1 MMDTPDITAMRESRY
16 IRQSDPRT
24 DTLVFPLPLT
34 WWSRPYE
41 YEWARQFAR
50 PTDVVLDAAC
60 GISHP
65 FKFWLAEH
73 CREVH
78 ACDWDE
84 RILSEEAIRLDIAS
98 DFGHEA
104 AHHLPEHYLTRLIL
118 ARTNLA
124 QLPYAAEQFD
134 RVFCISVLEHLD
146 TCTMLRSFREFA
158 RVLKPD
164 GQLIATFDVPE
175 MRPDLLET
183 IMAMTGLTIEDK
195 LNVEEPE
202 DAISSEM
209 YGAPI
214 RCFRAVI
221 CKMGKI

>member
-1 MMDTPDITAMRESRY
+1 MMDTPKATEFMESRY
-16 IRQSDPRT
+16 IRQNDPKT
-24 DTLVFPLPLT
+24 DTLVFPLHPA

-41 YEWARQFAR
+41 YEWARRFAR
-50 PTDVVLDAAC
+50 PDDVVLDAAC

-84 RILSEEAIRLDIAS
+84 RILSEEAIRLDIVS
-98 DFGHEA
+98 DFGEQA
-104 AHHLPEHYLTRLIL
+104 ARDLPESTLVRLHR
-118 ARTNLA
+118 AQANLA
-124 QLPYAAEQFD
+124 QLPYESGKFD

-146 TCTMLRSFREFA
+146 TGTMLRAFREFA
-158 RVLKPD
+158 RVLKPK

-183 IMAMTGLTIEDK
+183 IMAVTGLTIEDK
-195 LNVEEPE
+195 LNVNEPD
-202 DAISSEM
+202 DAIWSDM
-209 YGAPI
+209 YGTPI

-221 CKMGKI
+221 CKG

>member
-1 MMDTPDITAMRESRY
+1 MMDTPKATEFMESRY
-16 IRQSDPRT
+16 IRQSDPKT
-24 DTLVFPLPLT
+24 DTLVFPLHPA

-41 YEWARQFAR
+41 YEWARRFAR
-50 PTDVVLDAAC
+50 PDDVVLDAAC

-84 RILSEEAIRLDIAS
+84 RILSEEAIRLDIVS
-98 DFGHEA
+98 DFGEQTA
-104 AHHLPEHYLTRLIL
+104 QDLPESTLDRLHR
-118 ARTNLA
+118 AKANLA
-124 QLPYAAEQFD
+124 QLPYESGKFD

-146 TCTMLRSFREFA
+146 TGTMLRAFREFA
-158 RVLKPD
+158 RVLKPN

-183 IMAMTGLTIEDK
+183 IMAVTGLTIEDK
-195 LNVEEPE
+195 LNVDEPD
-202 DAISSEM
+202 DAIWSDM
-209 YGAPI
+209 YGTPI

-221 CKMGKI
+221 CKG

>member
-1 MMDTPDITAMRESRY
+1 MMDTPKATEFMESRY
-16 IRQSDPRT
+16 IRQSDPKT
-24 DTLVFPLPLT
+24 DTLVFPLHPA

-41 YEWARQFAR
+41 YEWARRFAR
-50 PTDVVLDAAC
+50 PDDVVLDAAC

-65 FKFWLAEH
+65 FKFWLAEN

-84 RILSEEAIRLDIAS
+84 RILSEEAIRLDIVS
-98 DFGHEA
+98 DFGEQA
-104 AHHLPEHYLTRLIL
+104 AQDLPESTLVRLHR
-118 ARTNLA
+118 AKANLA
-124 QLPYAAEQFD
+124 QLPYESGKFD

-146 TCTMLRSFREFA
+146 TGTMLRAFREFA
-158 RVLKPD
+158 RVLKPN

-183 IMAMTGLTIEDK
+183 IMAVTGLTIEDK
-195 LNVEEPE
+195 LNVKEPD
-202 DAISSEM
+202 DAIWSDM
-209 YGAPI
+209 YGTPI

-221 CKMGKI
+221 CKG

>member
-1 MMDTPDITAMRESRY
+1 MRDMPKATEFMESRY
-16 IRQSDPRT
+16 IRQSDPKT
-24 DTLVFPLPLT
+24 DTLVFPLHPA

-41 YEWARQFAR
+41 YEWARRFAR
-50 PTDVVLDAAC
+50 PDDVVLDAAC

-84 RILSEEAIRLDIAS
+84 RILSEEAIRLDIVS
-98 DFGHEA
+98 DFGEQA
-104 AHHLPEHYLTRLIL
+104 AQDLPESTLIRLHR
-118 ARTNLA
+118 AKANLA
-124 QLPYAAEQFD
+124 QLPYESGKFD

-146 TCTMLRSFREFA
+146 TGTMLRAFREFA
-158 RVLKPD
+158 RVLKPN

-183 IMAMTGLTIEDK
+183 IMAVTGLTIEDK
-195 LNVEEPE
+195 LNVDEPD
-202 DAISSEM
+202 DAIWSDM
-209 YGAPI
+209 YGTPI

-221 CKMGKI
+221 CKG

>member
-1 MMDTPDITAMRESRY
+1 MMDTPKATEFMESRY
-16 IRQSDPRT
+16 IRQSDPKT
-24 DTLVFPLPLT
+24 DTLVFPLHPA

-41 YEWARQFAR
+41 YEWARRFAR
-50 PTDVVLDAAC
+50 SDDVVLDAAC

-65 FKFWLAEH
+65 FKFWLAEN

-84 RILSEEAIRLDIAS
+84 RILSEEAIRLDIVS
-98 DFGHEA
+98 DFGEQA
-104 AHHLPEHYLTRLIL
+104 AQDLPESTLVRLHR
-118 ARTNLA
+118 AKANLA
-124 QLPYAAEQFD
+124 QLPYESGKFD

-146 TCTMLRSFREFA
+146 TGTMLRAFREFA
-158 RVLKPD
+158 RVLKPN

-183 IMAMTGLTIEDK
+183 IMAVTGLTIEDK
-195 LNVEEPE
+195 LNVEEPD
-202 DAISSEM
+202 DAIWSDM
-209 YGAPI
+209 YGTPI

-221 CKMGKI
+221 CKG

>member
-1 MMDTPDITAMRESRY
+1 MMDMPKVTEFMESRY
-16 IRQSDPRT
+16 IRQSDPKT
-24 DTLVFPLPLT
+24 DTLVFPLHPA

-41 YEWARQFAR
+41 YEWARRFAR
-50 PTDVVLDAAC
+50 PDDVVLDAAC

-84 RILSEEAIRLDIAS
+84 RILSEEAIRLDIVS
-98 DFGHEA
+98 DFGEQA
-104 AHHLPEHYLTRLIL
+104 AQDLPESTLIRLHR
-118 ARTNLA
+118 AKANLA
-124 QLPYAAEQFD
+124 QLPYESGKFD

-146 TCTMLRSFREFA
+146 TGTMLRAFREFA
-158 RVLKPD
+158 RVLKPN

-183 IMAMTGLTIEDK
+183 IMAVTGLTIEDK
-195 LNVEEPE
+195 LNVDEPD
-202 DAISSEM
+202 DAIWSDM
-209 YGAPI
+209 YGTPI

-221 CKMGKI
+221 CKG

>member
-1 MMDTPDITAMRESRY
+1 MMDTPKATEFMESRY
-16 IRQSDPRT
+16 IRQSDPKT
-24 DTLVFPLPLT
+24 DTLVFPLHPA

-41 YEWARQFAR
+41 YEWARRFVR
-50 PTDVVLDAAC
+50 PDDVVLDAAC

-84 RILSEEAIRLDIAS
+84 RILSEEAIRLDIVS
-98 DFGHEA
+98 DFGEQA
-104 AHHLPEHYLTRLIL
+104 AQDLPESTLVRLHR
-118 ARTNLA
+118 AQANLA
-124 QLPYAAEQFD
+124 QLPYESGKFD

-146 TCTMLRSFREFA
+146 TGTMLRAFREFA
-158 RVLKPD
+158 RVLKPN

-183 IMAMTGLTIEDK
+183 IMAVTGLTIEDK
-195 LNVEEPE
+195 LNVKEPD
-202 DAISSEM
+202 DAIWSDM
-209 YGAPI
+209 YGTPI

-221 CKMGKI
+221 CKG

>member
-1 MMDTPDITAMRESRY
+1 MMDTPKATEFMESRY
-16 IRQSDPRT
+16 IRQSDPKT
-24 DTLVFPLPLT
+24 DTLVFPLHPA

-41 YEWARQFAR
+41 YEWARRFAR
-50 PTDVVLDAAC
+50 PDDVVLDAAC

-84 RILSEEAIRLDIAS
+84 RILSEEAIRLDIVS
-98 DFGHEA
+98 DFGEQA
-104 AHHLPEHYLTRLIL
+104 AQDLPESTLVRLHR
-118 ARTNLA
+118 AKANLA
-124 QLPYAAEQFD
+124 QLPYESGKFD

-146 TCTMLRSFREFA
+146 TGTMLRAFREFA
-158 RVLKPD
+158 RVLKPN

-183 IMAMTGLTIEDK
+183 IMAVTGLTIENK
-195 LNVEEPE
+195 LNVEEPD
-202 DAISSEM
+202 DAIWSDM
-209 YGAPI
+209 YGTPI

-221 CKMGKI
+221 CKG

>member
-1 MMDTPDITAMRESRY
+1 MMDTPKAPEFMESRY
-16 IRQSDPRT
+16 IRQSDPKT
-24 DTLVFPLPLT
+24 DTLVFPLHPA

-41 YEWARQFAR
+41 YEWARRFAR
-50 PTDVVLDAAC
+50 SDDVVLDAAC

-65 FKFWLAEH
+65 FKFWLAEN

-84 RILSEEAIRLDIAS
+84 RILSEEAIRLDIVS
-98 DFGHEA
+98 DFGEQA
-104 AHHLPEHYLTRLIL
+104 AQDLPESTLVRLHR
-118 ARTNLA
+118 AKANLA
-124 QLPYAAEQFD
+124 QLPYESGKFD

-146 TCTMLRSFREFA
+146 TGTMLRAFREFA
-158 RVLKPD
+158 RVLKPN

-183 IMAMTGLTIEDK
+183 IMAVTGLTIEDK
-195 LNVEEPE
+195 LNVVEPD
-202 DAISSEM
+202 DAIWSDM
-209 YGAPI
+209 YGTPI

-221 CKMGKI
+221 CKG

>member
-1 MMDTPDITAMRESRY
+1 MMDTPKATEFMESRY
-16 IRQSDPRT
+16 IRQSDPKT
-24 DTLVFPLPLT
+24 DTLVFPLHPA

-41 YEWARQFAR
+41 YEWAQRFAR
-50 PTDVVLDAAC
+50 PDDVVLDAAC

-84 RILSEEAIRLDIAS
+84 RILSEEAIRLDIAA
-98 DFGHEA
+98 DFGEQA
-104 AHHLPEHYLTRLIL
+104 AQILPESALVRLHR
-118 ARTNLA
+118 AQANLA
-124 QLPYAAEQFD
+124 QLPYESGKFD

-146 TCTMLRSFREFA
+146 TGTMLRAFREFA
-158 RVLKPD
+158 RVLKPN

-183 IMAMTGLTIEDK
+183 IMAVTGLTIEDK
-195 LNVEEPE
+195 LNVEEPD
-202 DAISSEM
+202 DAIWSDM
-209 YGAPI
+209 YGTPI

-221 CKMGKI
+221 CKG

>member
-1 MMDTPDITAMRESRY
+1 MMDTPKATEFMESRY
-16 IRQSDPRT
+16 IRQSDPKT
-24 DTLVFPLPLT
+24 DTLVFPLHPA

-41 YEWARQFAR
+41 YEWARRFAR
-50 PTDVVLDAAC
+50 PDDVVLDAAC

-84 RILSEEAIRLDIAS
+84 RILSEEAIRLDIVS
-98 DFGHEA
+98 DFGEQA
-104 AHHLPEHYLTRLIL
+104 AQDLPESTLVRLHR
-118 ARTNLA
+118 AKANLA
-124 QLPYAAEQFD
+124 QLPYESGKFD

-146 TCTMLRSFREFA
+146 TGTMLRAFREFA
-158 RVLKPD
+158 RVLKPN

-183 IMAMTGLTIEDK
+183 NMAVTGLTIEDK
-195 LNVEEPE
+195 LNVKEPD
-202 DAISSEM
+202 DAIWSDM
-209 YGAPI
+209 YGTPI

-221 CKMGKI
+221 CKG

>member
-1 MMDTPDITAMRESRY
+1 MMDTPKATEFMESRY
-16 IRQSDPRT
+16 IRQSDPKT
-24 DTLVFPLPLT
+24 DTLVFPLHPA

-41 YEWARQFAR
+41 YEWARRFAR
-50 PTDVVLDAAC
+50 PDDVVLDAAC

-65 FKFWLAEH
+65 FKFWLAEN

-84 RILSEEAIRLDIAS
+84 RILSEEAIRLDIVS
-98 DFGHEA
+98 DFGEQA
-104 AHHLPEHYLTRLIL
+104 AQDLPDSSLVRLHR
-118 ARTNLA
+118 AQANLA
-124 QLPYAAEQFD
+124 QLPYESGKFD

-146 TCTMLRSFREFA
+146 TGTMLRAFREFA
-158 RVLKPD
+158 RVLKPN

-183 IMAMTGLTIEDK
+183 IMAVTGLTIEDK
-195 LNVEEPE
+195 LNVEEPD
-202 DAISSEM
+202 DAIWSDM
-209 YGAPI
+209 YGTPI

-221 CKMGKI
+221 CKG